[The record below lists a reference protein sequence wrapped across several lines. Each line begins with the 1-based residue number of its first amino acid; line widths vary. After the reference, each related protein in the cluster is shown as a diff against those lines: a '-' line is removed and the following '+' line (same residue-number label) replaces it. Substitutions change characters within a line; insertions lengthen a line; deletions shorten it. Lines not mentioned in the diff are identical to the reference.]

1 MKKVMSY
8 VFVFI
13 MALFTVTNVFAYTY
27 DTNIVLPDNLNNGDN
42 TFTTNGL
49 DGYSFYYSVINL
61 NNNDE
66 FLTSYDSY
74 NSSLISK
81 EDIDGKVD
89 VLVAEANFEEST
101 NKNFNASYTTGDK
114 LLVVIKA
121 TDGNDEVYGYKVYY
135 TSDTQDTQTP
145 NKTVDN
151 TKTGIEDYALVIVP
165 ILLTIGVVITTK
177 KNQYN

>member
-8 VFVFI
+8 IFI
-13 MALFTVTNVFAYTY
+13 FIISLFTITNVFAYTY

-42 TFTTNGL
+42 TFTVSGL
-49 DGYSFYYSVINL
+49 DGYNFYYSIINL

-66 FLTSYDSY
+66 FLTTYDSY

-81 EDIDGKVD
+81 EDMDGKVD
-89 VLVAEANFEEST
+89 VLIAEANFEEST
-101 NKNFNASYTTGDK
+101 DKNFNASYTAGDK
-114 LLVVIKA
+114 LLVIIKA

-135 TSDTQDTQTP
+135 TSDTQDAQTP
-145 NKTVDN
+145 NENVNN
-151 TKTGIEDYALVIVP
+151 TKTGIEDYALVLVP